1 METRVRASSLS
12 PLRRSRRLGQI
23 DDIVAPL
30 LQWGLPQIR
39 DFPWRRTRDRWPVLV
54 SEVMS
59 QQTQIDRVVAK
70 FEPFIE
76 MFPTPMACASAP
88 LGDLLVL
95 WQGLGYPRRCRNLH
109 AAAIIMVRDH
119 GGQVPETLDE
129 LLVLPGVGPYTARA
143 VLAFANDADVGVV
156 DTNIAR
162 VFSRVVNRELGRRE
176 LQEIAD
182 ETVPRGHG
190 WEWNQVVMDFGAR
203 LCSAHAPRCEG
214 CPIRSLCAWR
224 GGPDLDPAPGTAGT
238 SKPQTRFEGSNRQ
251 ARGRLLRALTT
262 GGVKHSHA
270 SRIMGLPAHS
280 DRSSRVVQSL
290 LDDGLMVASDSMYLL
305 P

>member
-1 METRVRASSLS
+1 M
-12 PLRRSRRLGQI
+12 
-23 DDIVAPL
+23 
-30 LQWGLPQIR
+30 
-39 DFPWRRTRDRWPVLV
+39 LV

-70 FEPFIE
+70 FGPFIE
-76 MFPTPMACASAP
+76 RFPTPMACATAS

-109 AAAIIMVRDH
+109 AAAVVMERDH

-129 LLVLPGVGPYTARA
+129 LLALPGVGPYTARA
-143 VLAFANDADVGVV
+143 VLAFANNADVGVV

-203 LCSAHAPRCEG
+203 LCSAHAPLCEK
-214 CPIRSLCAWR
+214 CPIRSLCSWQ
-224 GGPDLDPAPGTAGT
+224 GGPDPDPAPGTAGT
-238 SKPQTRFEGSNRQ
+238 SKPQARFEGSDRQ
-251 ARGRLLRALTT
+251 ARGRLLRALTA

-280 DRSSRVVQSL
+280 DRSVRVVQSL
-290 LDDGLMVASDSMYLL
+290 LEDGLMVASDSMYLL